1 MSCPC
6 VLEFEL
12 SFLFSAKNWNI
23 ILTYK
28 NAFVYLYIY
37 IYIYIYIYLS
47 IYIYGHTYIC
57 PSDNIPNF
65 RACTVTHV

>member
-37 IYIYIYIYLS
+37 IYIYTYIFQYIYIWA
-47 IYIYGHTYIC
+47 YIYMSFG
-57 PSDNIPNF
+57 
-65 RACTVTHV
+65 

>member
-37 IYIYIYIYLS
+37 IYIHIS
-47 IYIYGHTYIC
+47 FNTYIYGHTYIC
-57 PSDNIPNF
+57 LSDNIPNF